1 MEVFLTP
8 FPFRLRAL
16 LGGTALL
23 LATLPAAAETIFTPS
38 GDGFTGQVRAAAARQ
53 GSPILAGSEAVI
65 SGQQMIPGQQ
75 VTLMRGATVLNPDG
89 PITVDAE
96 GKFSLSVAI
105 DAEARTGL
113 QPVVL
118 IAENPAAATVIDL
131 KISPEVPLAGAEKFS
146 VTSEKVTRGLYQ
158 VAYSP
163 RADAV
168 FVTSAVGR
176 PPVRESALTRIDAGT
191 LKITAQATPPEAPA
205 LSNTP
210 SNAPPGAAA
219 PAQDG
224 RPPLFAAYGV
234 AVDDAAGTVW
244 VTNTRQNTL
253 AVYRQDDLALLKQF
267 APGAVNHARDVVVD
281 SANHRAYASAT
292 RTGNIEVFDTRSLE
306 QLAPI
311 VIASGKRGEDFSAMA
326 LDIDP
331 AGGHIVTVSMSTNE
345 AALVDLKSGAQKV
358 IDLPGARGASG
369 VAFDP
374 AEGLIFVVS
383 QQSDNLLIVEAESG
397 KVLHDVE
404 TGAQPLN
411 VAFEPVGRLVYVA
424 NRGAGT
430 ITVLDTAGRIVANLD
445 AGNLPNQLRAD
456 GKGAVWAVNKAR
468 GEDDPDGD
476 RVWKITPVS
485 N

>member
-1 MEVFLTP
+1 
-8 FPFRLRAL
+8 
-16 LGGTALL
+16 
-23 LATLPAAAETIFTPS
+23 
-38 GDGFTGQVRAAAARQ
+38 
-53 GSPILAGSEAVI
+53 
-65 SGQQMIPGQQ
+65 
-75 VTLMRGATVLNPDG
+75 
-89 PITVDAE
+89 
-96 GKFSLSVAI
+96 
-105 DAEARTGL
+105 
-113 QPVVL
+113 
-118 IAENPAAATVIDL
+118 
-131 KISPEVPLAGAEKFS
+131 
-146 VTSEKVTRGLYQ
+146 
-158 VAYSP
+158 
-163 RADAV
+163 
-168 FVTSAVGR
+168 
-176 PPVRESALTRIDAGT
+176 
-191 LKITAQATPPEAPA
+191 
-205 LSNTP
+205 
-210 SNAPPGAAA
+210 
-219 PAQDG
+219 
-224 RPPLFAAYGV
+224 
-234 AVDDAAGTVW
+234 
-244 VTNTRQNTL
+244 
-253 AVYRQDDLALLKQF
+253 
-267 APGAVNHARDVVVD
+267 
-281 SANHRAYASAT
+281 
-292 RTGNIEVFDTRSLE
+292 
-306 QLAPI
+306 
-311 VIASGKRGEDFSAMA
+311 MA

-345 AALVDLKSGAQKV
+345 AALVDLKTGAQKV